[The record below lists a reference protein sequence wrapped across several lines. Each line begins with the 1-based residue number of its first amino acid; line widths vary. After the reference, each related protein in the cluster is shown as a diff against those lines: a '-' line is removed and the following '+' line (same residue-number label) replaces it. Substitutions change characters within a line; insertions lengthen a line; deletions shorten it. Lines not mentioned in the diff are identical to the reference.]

1 MVGKGASRISTAALR
16 LLSLLGVSEFGRI
29 CLVKEVVSG
38 LAAQGD
44 AASRRVGVTHRD
56 ISPEPKA
63 SREAVATGVCVSLG
77 CDARWMKQGDA
88 ASCPVGK

>member
-1 MVGKGASRISTAALR
+1 MVGKGASRISTAAIW

-44 AASRRVGVTHRD
+44 AASRRVGMAELEAPLLGIGRGWKPRLHVRD
-56 ISPEPKA
+56 
-63 SREAVATGVCVSLG
+63 RLTVS
-77 CDARWMKQGDA
+77 DADG
-88 ASCPVGK
+88 